1 MEGFHPA
8 RLSGPPEVRKNGRDD
23 LLLWF
28 RLLSKLVGFGPV
40 TKLCSSL
47 KDCLA
52 PRKGCCWIPYCTDV
66 VSEERTEMGAR
77 CARRIIIISSII
89 NSGSGEHQHHG
100 IVHRGGAG
108 LMGRMM
114 EMGKIVKKGVKWV
127 NGEKWVKW

>member
-1 MEGFHPA
+1 MVQVVVKPCGI
-8 RLSGPPEVRKNGRDD
+8 
-23 LLLWF
+23 W
-28 RLLSKLVGFGPV
+28 
-40 TKLCSSL
+40 SSHQSTILL
-47 KDCLA
+47 KDRLA
-52 PRKGCCWIPYCTDV
+52 PRKGFCWVSYCTDV

-114 EMGKIVKKGVKWV
+114 EMGKIVKKGVQ
-127 NGEKWVKW
+127 WVKW